1 MRPSISLGLL
11 QCSLESSPNILKYN
25 KTPLNKG
32 LISNLNGVLDG
43 N

>member
-25 KTPLNKG
+25 KNPLNKRAC
-32 LISNLNGVLDG
+32 INFDGVLDG